1 MNFIYELYKN
11 DNFTTYLLIALVV
24 LVGLFIIVLIFGK
37 KDQKLEETKR
47 LQKID
52 ANAFKEEPKEPEKV
66 EVTKPVPEVEEQD
79 IEMDLPTMK
88 ESGVEEVHEID
99 FEPDLKEDNTALLT
113 DDEPVITFDE
123 TALENDL
130 QEIEKLKNEFSN
142 IELPKVEPVEE
153 IPVSKSNQEVFSSV
167 YTKTEE
173 PKEEVSMQVRNTYID
188 DDGEEIEL
196 PTLK

>member
-88 ESGVEEVHEID
+88 EPGVEEVHEID